1 MPVAVAVT
9 VHPPPEAPVVH
20 VVSEDLKNAAATA
33 PTAPGAFAATGWL
46 EERAYPQVGANHVI
60 IDKDGNVC
68 AFVTVKAGTPI
79 QLSEFFWRNVG
90 VRGEIKA
97 VDQTLHNLGKDI
109 PLVVVDDI
117 ALLGK

>member
-1 MPVAVAVT
+1 M
-9 VHPPPEAPVVH
+9 
-20 VVSEDLKNAAATA
+20 
-33 PTAPGAFAATGWL
+33 
-46 EERAYPQVGANHVI
+46 I

-90 VRGEIKA
+90 VRGEVKP
-97 VDQTLHNLGKDI
+97 VDQSLHNLGKPV